1 MDRDE
6 FFLEVQ
12 NLARQMDDLIDRY
25 DKSEEVVCVFLTG
38 SITEDEVG
46 DTTVHAVYGMHVED
60 SEELESV
67 LEFFRQVYETNQ
79 DLGDEP
85 DWGDFLDGFGIGLN

>member
-1 MDRDE
+1 MDRE
-6 FFLEVQ
+6 QFFAEVQ
-12 NLARQMDDLIDRY
+12 NLAKQMDDLIDRY
-25 DKSEEVVCVFLTG
+25 DYSDDVVCVFLTG

-46 DTTVHAVYGMHVED
+46 DTEVHAVYGMHVED

-67 LEFFRQVYETNQ
+67 LEFFRQVYEANK
-79 DLGDEP
+79 DIGDEP